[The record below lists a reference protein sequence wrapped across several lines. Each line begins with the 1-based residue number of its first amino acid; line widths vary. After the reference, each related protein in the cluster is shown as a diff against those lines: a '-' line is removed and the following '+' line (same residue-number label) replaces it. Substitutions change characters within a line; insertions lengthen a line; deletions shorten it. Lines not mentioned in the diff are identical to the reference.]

1 MDRGVGAV
9 HVVEGSGRNFVEGL
23 NSDYGLSFGRFGSFG
38 LQDVLCGFGTW
49 RGRFF
54 LISREDAEPPSFAKK
69 TLDSAC
75 CASRV
80 GSLGVPLGAKRLVVF
95 AAWGLGVG
103 VFFDFTRRR

>member
-1 MDRGVGAV
+1 M
-9 HVVEGSGRNFVEGL
+9 VEGSGRNFVEGL
-23 NSDYGLSFGRFGSFG
+23 NSDDWLSFGRFGSFG

-80 GSLGVPLGAKRLVVF
+80 GSLGGVGLGSGAGLQEFGEDPGVVF
-95 AAWGLGVG
+95 GSGV
-103 VFFDFTRRR
+103 VWAVDSVVY